1 MAETIQ
7 SKKTVSQ
14 TAMRATQQQHA
25 DKKRQLVAQQQEDLK
40 AMKQY
45 YASKNQELD
54 NESAAAVS
62 HITGDRTTVDKLAQQ
77 KTIAPGTYNR
87 KAMLNAANEARAAE
101 LAKEENI
108 KLPLPKE
115 NDDFYKVQDRGSRLT
130 NDGDNY
136 VIEAY
141 APENE
146 QNNLRVSVQ
155 SNRAVISGQRK
166 SSAEAEQGSKKIS
179 TNSYQTF
186 REEFKFDK
194 PVAQEGMTR
203 ERVGDFIRFTI
214 PKLEMIK
221 GAEEES

>member
-7 SKKTVSQ
+7 SKKTASQ
-14 TAMRATQQQHA
+14 LAIRSTQQQNA
-25 DKKRQLVAQQQEDLK
+25 DKKRALVAQQQEDLK

-45 YASKNQELD
+45 YASKNQELE
-54 NESAAAVS
+54 NESAAAIS
-62 HITGDRTTVDKLAQQ
+62 HITGDRTVMDQVAQQ

-87 KAMLNAANEARAAE
+87 KAILNAANEARAAQM
-101 LAKEENI
+101 AKEENI

-115 NDDFYKVQDRGSRLT
+115 NDDFYKIQDRGSRLS

-136 VIEAY
+136 IIEAY

-155 SNRAVISGQRK
+155 ANRAVISGQRK
-166 SSAEAEQGSKKIS
+166 HSAEAEQDKKKIS
-179 TNSYQTF
+179 TNSFQTF

-194 PVAQEGMTR
+194 PVAQDGMTR

-221 GAEEES
+221 DPDADA